1 MQAFVSKVVFCSV
14 FLIGLLFLGP
24 MASTPFA
31 AEKRVGFVDIQ
42 KAVISTKEWK
52 KSFETFKKDFA
63 KEKKKIKSREARIK
77 KMLADLNKQSFVLD
91 PELKKKKEDKFR
103 KEKVAFERYVQD
115 KNEEFGKSEKEM
127 TQKILL
133 KMMKVIRKIGKE
145 KKFTMIL
152 EQKVVLYH
160 DKGNDLTSLATKAY
174 DKSNKQISSKFCRD
188 FYRAYCFSIKEL
200 LYRLNQ
206 FKSRFSYDGY
216 K

>member
-1 MQAFVSKVVFCSV
+1 MQVFFSKVVFCSV
-14 FLIGLLFLGP
+14 FLIGLLFFGP

-52 KSFETFKKDFA
+52 RSFKTFKKDFA

-77 KMLADLNKQSFVLD
+77 KMLADLSKQSFVLD

-115 KNEEFGKSEKEM
+115 QNEEFGKSEKEM

-145 KKFTMIL
+145 KKYTMIL

-160 DKGNDLTSLATKAY
+160 DRGNDLTSLATKTY
-174 DKSNKQISSKFCRD
+174 VRSNK
-188 FYRAYCFSIKEL
+188 
-200 LYRLNQ
+200 
-206 FKSRFSYDGY
+206 
-216 K
+216 